1 LDEGSVPFDVR
12 VGSNAPMT
20 EGAVLAQSGRSY
32 PNSIASLIRN
42 D

>member
-20 EGAVLAQSGRSY
+20 EGAVLARSGHLSNR
-32 PNSIASLIRN
+32 
-42 D
+42 